1 MYALV
6 EIKGKQYKL
15 EKGSVLQVDKLEGD
29 AGSDV
34 EFDSVLM
41 TSDEAGVNV
50 GAPYVKNAKVTA
62 TIEDHTKGDK
72 VTIIK
77 YKRRKG
83 YRRKQGHRQQY
94 SVIKVKDIV
103 GA

>member
-6 EIKGKQYKL
+6 EILGKQYKA
-15 EKGSVLQVDKLEGD
+15 EKGSMLKVDKMD
-29 AGSDV
+29 KAAGEKV

-41 TSDEAGVNV
+41 VSGDKVKV
-50 GAPYVKNAKVTA
+50 GAPFVKGVKVVVTVKDQ
-62 TIEDHTKGDK
+62 IKDPK

-77 YKRRKG
+77 FKRRKS
-83 YRRKQGHRQQY
+83 YARKQGHRQRY
-94 SVIKVKDIV
+94 TFVMVDEII